1 MPLKMIKHLVVPQD
15 HLFFD
20 LLQNQAETAYEA
32 SKELS
37 GLMGDY
43 RDIGAKV
50 KKIKD
55 LEHQG
60 DELMRTIY
68 TALNKTFI
76 VPIDHSDISTLANA
90 LDDVLDMM
98 DHASALLVSYD
109 IPNPSPPMA
118 ELSQILVEQTKELRN
133 AVVAINHSR
142 TYGKVSAH
150 CNRIKHLE
158 MKADEVHSRAITAL
172 FKTADAIVIL
182 KHKEILDCLEAA
194 TDKADKA
201 SQNIS
206 DIVMKHA

>member
-1 MPLKMIKHLVVPQD
+1 MIKNLVVPQD
-15 HLFFD
+15 HFFFD
-20 LLQNQAETAYEA
+20 LLQKQAETAHTA
-32 SKELS
+32 SQELS

-43 RDIGAKV
+43 RDIRAKV

-60 DELMRTIY
+60 DELMRAIY

-76 VPIDHSDISTLANA
+76 VPIDHADISSLANA
-90 LDDVLDMM
+90 LDDVVDMV
-98 DHASALLVSYD
+98 DHASAMLISYD
-109 IPNPSPPMA
+109 IPKPSPPMV
-118 ELSQILVEQTKELRN
+118 ELSSILVEQTKELRD

-142 TYGKVSAH
+142 TYGRVSAH
-150 CNRIKHLE
+150 CNRIKHFE
-158 MKADEVHSRAITAL
+158 MKADEVHARAITAL
-172 FKTADAIVIL
+172 FKTTDAIEIL